1 MVSDRSGANPLT
13 HQSAFPV
20 SGCKVTPFSLYR
32 HHFICIFDG
41 GRRVP
46 AYETGTLGGGEGFL
60 MGLLF
65 GEWVGG
71 TVNFECK
78 RIAVDGECGASRL
91 MRIWVL

>member
-1 MVSDRSGANPLT
+1 MAKFIFVFLFFEGEGCQFGA
-13 HQSAFPV
+13 
-20 SGCKVTPFSLYR
+20 
-32 HHFICIFDG
+32 
-41 GRRVP
+41 
-46 AYETGTLGGGEGFL
+46 GTLGGGEGFL
-60 MGLLF
+60 KGLLF